1 MDSGAAPGIDARVNT
16 LLRYLMLAGRIF
28 VLLTLLPLLAA
39 CAANPTATPFPTPTQ
54 PPTATPMPLPSP
66 SPTPTATHTPTP
78 LPPTPPPTHTPT
90 PLTPTTIPPP
100 SFAPAPPPG
109 REFATLDDF
118 WAGAAEW
125 VLEEFDVGLPV
136 GESDTVYRGGTEFW
150 SYLHASHQSA
160 GVVDQCGDPA
170 PFPGCVTL
178 WRSHDGGLRF
188 ALENPVC
195 LFPCPTCP
203 CDPGRDHTHQQQY
216 PRVFFDSDRAYIVYE
231 YGAGTYLRTSP
242 DGLNWSAEA
251 HVPGTGAWHAEQGTC
266 SEPESIGEHPHIYSE
281 LEFEC
286 LVGAP
291 PGIYIE
297 GKLLYIFVGLGRAPG
312 HMGCYVGDGYAGV
325 GGLRKCTSNPLFGA
339 ELGYGP
345 VEVLGADANPY
356 FEFRTISSADVV
368 RVGDHYYM
376 AYEGVRGPSDP
387 TVVDDQ
393 FGLGFARSVGQAI
406 DGPWEKYPGN
416 PVTMDLSGN
425 WGVGHADIVI
435 VGPATYLYTA
445 TSTTTRGRYVLVRR

>member
-1 MDSGAAPGIDARVNT
+1 MPS
-16 LLRYLMLAGRIF
+16 
-28 VLLTLLPLLAA
+28 LTH
-39 CAANPTATPFPTPTQ
+39 THT
-54 PPTATPMPLPSP
+54 P
-66 SPTPTATHTPTP
+66 SPTPTPLPIPILPTLTPTPIPTP
-78 LPPTPPPTHTPT
+78 LPPTPT
-90 PLTPTTIPPP
+90 LPPP
-100 SFAPAPPPG
+100 FAPAPPPG

-136 GESDTVYRGGTEFW
+136 GESDTAYRGGGEFW

-160 GVVDQCGDPA
+160 RVVDQCGNPA

-178 WRSHDGGLRF
+178 WKSHDGGF
-188 ALENPVC
+188 HFVLEDPVC
-195 LFPCPTCP
+195 LFPCATCP
-203 CDPGRDHTHQQQY
+203 CGSSDHTQQQQY
-216 PRVFFDSDRAYIVYE
+216 PRVFFDTDRAYMVYE
-231 YGAGTYLRTSP
+231 WGAGTCLRTSP

-251 HVPGTGAWHAEQGTC
+251 YVPGTGAWHSEQGTC
-266 SEPESIGEHPHIYSE
+266 SEAESIGEHPHIYSE

-291 PGIYIE
+291 PGIYVE
-297 GKLLYIFVGLGRAPG
+297 GNLLYVFVGLGRAPG
-312 HMGCYVGDGYAGV
+312 HMGCYVGDKYAGAR
-325 GGLRKCTSNPLFGA
+325 GLRRCGSNPLFGA

-345 VEVLGADANPY
+345 VEMLGAAANPY

-376 AYEGVRGPSDP
+376 AYEGVRGPSNP

-393 FGLGFARSVGQAI
+393 FGLGLARSVGLAI

-416 PVTMDLSGN
+416 PVIMDLANN
-425 WGVGHADIVI
+425 WGIGHADIVI
-435 VGPATYLYTA
+435 VGPVTYLYTA